1 MNRAAIAALL
11 ILVAC
16 HPAEKKAPA
25 PQQPQTPTANPQRGA
40 TLAAQYGCNVCHT
53 VPGVDGPQG
62 TLGPSLAKIGSQG
75 TIAAGAVPVS
85 ADVLSRYIRN
95 PQSVNQ
101 ESAMPPVDMP
111 EPDARDLAAY
121 LLTLK

>member
-1 MNRAAIAALL
+1 MTRAAIAALL
-11 ILVAC
+11 LLTAAC
-16 HPAEKKAPA
+16 
-25 PQQPQTPTANPQRGA
+25 QQPEKQSPPPPPQAATANPQRGVK
-40 TLAAQYGCNVCHT
+40 LAGQYGCNVCHV
-53 VPGVDGPQG
+53 VPGVDGPHG
-62 TLGPSLAKIGSQG
+62 SLGPSLAKIGSQG

-111 EPDARDLAAY
+111 EADANDIAAY